1 MDKLKLIV
9 VGIVATLALAFA
21 TVPVAQAQYN
31 LDKGISDSK
40 GDRVAEKVDDPQ
52 QLIKGIVNGILYF
65 VGILSV
71 IMLIWGGILYT
82 TSSGDSNKVT
92 TAKNTIMYAGIGL
105 VVAIFAY
112 AIVNFVLTT
121 SRGVS
126 S

>member
-1 MDKLKLIV
+1 MNKLKLIV
-9 VGIVATLALAFA
+9 VGVVATLALAFA
-21 TVPVAQAQYN
+21 TVPIAHADYN

-52 QLIKGIVNGILYF
+52 QLVKGIVNGILYF

-92 TAKNTIMYAGIGL
+92 TAKNTIMYAVIGL

-112 AIVNFVLTT
+112 AIVNFVLIT

>member
-1 MDKLKLIV
+1 MNKLKLIV
-9 VGIVATLALAFA
+9 VGIVATLALVFA
-21 TVPVAQAQYN
+21 TVPVAQADYN

-52 QLIKGIVNGILYF
+52 QLVKGIVNGILYF

-92 TAKNTIMYAGIGL
+92 TAKNTIMYAVIGI
-105 VVAIFAY
+105 VVVVMSY
-112 AIVNFVLTT
+112 AIVNWVFGLFK
-121 SRGVS
+121 
-126 S
+126 

>member
-1 MDKLKLIV
+1 MNKLKLIV
-9 VGIVATLALAFA
+9 VGIVATLALVFA
-21 TVPVAQAQYN
+21 TVPVAQADYN

-52 QLIKGIVNGILYF
+52 QLVKGIVNGILYF

-92 TAKNTIMYAGIGL
+92 TAKNTIMYAVIGL

>member
-1 MDKLKLIV
+1 MNKLKLIV
-9 VGIVATLALAFA
+9 VGVVATLALAFA
-21 TVPVAQAQYN
+21 TVPVAHADYN

-52 QLIKGIVNGILYF
+52 QLVKGIVNGILYF

-82 TSSGDSNKVT
+82 TSSGDSSKVT
-92 TAKNTIMYAGIGL
+92 TAKNTIMYAVIGL

>member
-21 TVPVAQAQYN
+21 TVPVAPAQYN

-82 TSSGDSNKVT
+82 TSSGDSSKVT
-92 TAKNTIMYAGIGL
+92 TAKNTIMYAVIGL

>member
-1 MDKLKLIV
+1 MNKLKLIV
-9 VGIVATLALAFA
+9 VGVVATLALAFA
-21 TVPVAQAQYN
+21 TVPVAHADYN

-52 QLIKGIVNGILYF
+52 QLVKGIVNGILYF

-92 TAKNTIMYAGIGL
+92 TAKNTIMYAVIGL

-112 AIVNFVLTT
+112 AIVIFVLTT

>member
-1 MDKLKLIV
+1 MNKLKLIV
-9 VGIVATLALAFA
+9 VGIVATLALVFA
-21 TVPVAQAQYN
+21 TVPVAQADYN

-52 QLIKGIVNGILYF
+52 QLGIVNGILYF

-92 TAKNTIMYAGIGL
+92 TAKNTIMYAVIGL

>member
-1 MDKLKLIV
+1 MNKLKLIV
-9 VGIVATLALAFA
+9 VGIVATLALVFA
-21 TVPVAQAQYN
+21 TVPVAQADYN

-40 GDRVAEKVDDPQ
+40 GDRVAEKVNDPQ
-52 QLIKGIVNGILYF
+52 QLVKGIVNGILYF

-92 TAKNTIMYAGIGL
+92 TAKNTIMYAVIGL

>member
-1 MDKLKLIV
+1 MNKLKLIV
-9 VGIVATLALAFA
+9 VGVVATLALAFA
-21 TVPVAQAQYN
+21 TVPVAHADYN

-40 GDRVAEKVDDPQ
+40 GDQVAEKVDDPQ
-52 QLIKGIVNGILYF
+52 QLVKGIVNGILYF

-92 TAKNTIMYAGIGL
+92 TAKNTIMYAVIGL

>member
-1 MDKLKLIV
+1 MNKLKLIV
-9 VGIVATLALAFA
+9 VGVVATLALAFA
-21 TVPVAQAQYN
+21 TVPIAHADYN

-52 QLIKGIVNGILYF
+52 QLVKGIVNGILYF

-92 TAKNTIMYAGIGL
+92 TAKNTIMYAVIGL

-121 SRGVS
+121 SPGVS

>member
-9 VGIVATLALAFA
+9 VGIVATLAFV

-52 QLIKGIVNGILYF
+52 QLVKGIVNGILYF

-82 TSSGDSNKVT
+82 TSSGDSSKVT
-92 TAKNTIMYAGIGL
+92 TAKNTIMYAVIGL

-121 SRGVS
+121 SRGVGS
-126 S
+126 

>member
-9 VGIVATLALAFA
+9 VGIVATLAFA

-52 QLIKGIVNGILYF
+52 QLVKGIVNGILYF

-92 TAKNTIMYAGIGL
+92 TAKNTIMYAVIGL

>member
-9 VGIVATLALAFA
+9 VGIVATLAFV

-31 LDKGISDSK
+31 LDRVISDSK
-40 GDRVAEKVDDPQ
+40 GDNVADKVNDPQ
-52 QLIKGIVNGILYF
+52 QLVRGIVNGILYF

-71 IMLIWGGILYT
+71 VMLIWGGILYT

-92 TAKNTIMYAGIGL
+92 TAKNTIMYAVIGL

-121 SRGVS
+121 SRGVGS
-126 S
+126 

>member
-1 MDKLKLIV
+1 MNKLKLIV
-9 VGIVATLALAFA
+9 VGVVATLALAFA
-21 TVPVAQAQYN
+21 TVPVAHADYN

-52 QLIKGIVNGILYF
+52 QLVKGIVNGILYF

-92 TAKNTIMYAGIGL
+92 TAKNTIM
-105 VVAIFAY
+105 
-112 AIVNFVLTT
+112 
-121 SRGVS
+121 
-126 S
+126 

>member
-1 MDKLKLIV
+1 MNKLKLIV
-9 VGIVATLALAFA
+9 VGVVATLALAFA
-21 TVPVAQAQYN
+21 TVPIAHADYN

-52 QLIKGIVNGILYF
+52 QLVKGIVNGILYF

-92 TAKNTIMYAGIGL
+92 TAKNTIMYAVIGL

>member
-1 MDKLKLIV
+1 MNKLKLIV
-9 VGIVATLALAFA
+9 VGVVATLALAFA
-21 TVPVAQAQYN
+21 TVPVAHADYN

-40 GDRVAEKVDDPQ
+40 GNRVAEKVDDPQ
-52 QLIKGIVNGILYF
+52 QLVKGIVNGILYF

-92 TAKNTIMYAGIGL
+92 TAKNTIMYAVIGL

>member
-1 MDKLKLIV
+1 MNKLKLIV
-9 VGIVATLALAFA
+9 VGVVATLALAFA
-21 TVPVAQAQYN
+21 TVPIAHADYN

-52 QLIKGIVNGILYF
+52 QLVKGIVNGILYF

-82 TSSGDSNKVT
+82 TSSGESNKVT
-92 TAKNTIMYAGIGL
+92 TAKNTIMYAVIGL

>member
-1 MDKLKLIV
+1 MNKLKLIV
-9 VGIVATLALAFA
+9 VGVVTTLALAFA
-21 TVPVAQAQYN
+21 TVPVAHADYN

-52 QLIKGIVNGILYF
+52 QLVKGIVNGILYF

-92 TAKNTIMYAGIGL
+92 TAKNTIMYAVIGL